1 MNALLALLAAALTIV
16 YPGPGAQLPAV
27 SRSFV
32 FGASP
37 PGSRVVVNGVAAHS
51 AADGGWIAYVPLVPG
66 DFTLDVSAEGDRVW
80 YLQRHIHV
88 AAPLRTD
95 PPAPARFDGAL
106 AAQPYENLVVRVG
119 DVVRLQ
125 VKGSTGASVS
135 ATVGDEGPVQ
145 LTETGLNGARG
156 VYEGRLRIRPSASS
170 QPLAV
175 TYSLRTANGAAVSA
189 RARGRVTVDASAQ
202 PMVGTIALTRTADGE
217 RPYGVVMRT
226 PGNDWFL
233 FPPAGTPFAIDG
245 MDGNFFRVDAGAGV
259 FGYIYKDNLHIEP
272 PGTLSP
278 SAVLNGIESA
288 DFPTESVVELHLSS
302 RVPFTLAE
310 SSAVTGLKLALSF
323 TDAGPGAISGSGAA
337 EGISSITRTVAP
349 AGALGL
355 LIALRQHSIWG
366 YRASWAG
373 NDLDISIKKPPHMD
387 AAPRPA
393 LHGLLVVVDPGHSPD
408 SGAIGPLGTQER
420 VVNLVIAR
428 RLAYHLGLFG
438 ARTILTRN
446 DESGRG
452 LYDRTLTATAA
463 NADVLISVHNNAWP
477 DGTDPATQLGYSV
490 YYYHA
495 ESLDLAKAIR
505 RAYARD
511 TQLPDAG
518 LFREDLALA
527 RPTEQ
532 PSVLTESAF
541 ITWPDEEQLLLSP
554 SFVDR
559 LGATLA
565 DGLER
570 WAESR
575 RALEAEG
582 ADASRSAFS
591 PRHQRRC
598 LRRGR
603 GG

>member
-37 PGSRVVVNGVAAHS
+37 PGSHVVVNGTAAHS
-51 AADGGWIAYVPLVPG
+51 ASDGGWIAYVPLVPG
-66 DFTLDVSAEGDRVW
+66 DFTLNVSAEGDRMW
-80 YLQRHIHV
+80 YLQRRIHV

-106 AAQPYENLVVRVG
+106 SPQPYANLVVRVG

-125 VKGSTGASVS
+125 VKGSTGASAS

-145 LTETGLNGARG
+145 LTETELNGARG
-156 VYEGRLRIRPSASS
+156 VYEGQLRVRPSTRS
-170 QPLAV
+170 QPLPV
-175 TYSLRTANGAAVSA
+175 TYTLRSANGAAISA

-202 PMVGTIALTRTADGE
+202 PAVGSVALTRTADGQ
-217 RPYGVVMRT
+217 RPYGVVMRS

-233 FPPAGTPFAIDG
+233 FPPAGTPFAIEG
-245 MDGNFFRVDAGAGV
+245 KDGNFFRVEAGGGV
-259 FGYIYKDNLHIEP
+259 SGYIYKDNLRIEP
-272 PGTLSP
+272 PDTPSP
-278 SAVLNGIESA
+278 SAALNGIETS
-288 DFPTESVVELHLSS
+288 DFPTESVVEVHLSS

-310 SSAVTGLKLALSF
+310 SSAATALKLALFS
-323 TDAGPGAISGSGAA
+323 TDAGTGALTISGAA
-337 EGISSITRTVAP
+337 EGISSITRMAAP

-355 LIALRQHSIWG
+355 RIALRQHSIWG
-366 YRASWAG
+366 YHVSWAG
-373 NDLDISIKKPPHMD
+373 NDLEISIKKPPHMD

-393 LHGLLVVVDPGHSPD
+393 LRGLLVVVDPGHSPD
-408 SGAIGPLGTQER
+408 AGAVGPLGTQER
-420 VVNLVIAR
+420 VVNLEIAR

-438 ARTILTRN
+438 ARTLLTRT
-446 DESGRG
+446 DESGPG

-495 ESLDLAKAIR
+495 ESLDLARAIHA
-505 RAYARD
+505 AYARE

-518 LFREDLALA
+518 LFREDFALV

-554 SFVDR
+554 PFIDR

-570 WAESR
+570 WAEAR
-575 RALEAEG
+575 RALET
-582 ADASRSAFS
+582 
-591 PRHQRRC
+591 PRQP
-598 LRRGR
+598 
-603 GG
+603 

>member
-1 MNALLALLAAALTIV
+1 VNALIALFAAALTIV

-37 PGSRVVVNGVAAHS
+37 PGSHVTVNGTAAHS
-51 AADGGWIAYVPLVPG
+51 SADGAWIAYVPLSPG
-66 DFTLDVSAEGDRVW
+66 DFTLDVSAVGDRDW
-80 YLQRHIHV
+80 YLQRRIHV
-88 AAPLRTD
+88 DAPLRTN
-95 PPAPARFDGAL
+95 PPAPARIDGAL
-106 AAQPYENLVVRVG
+106 AAQPFENLVVRAG
-119 DVVRLQ
+119 DIVRLQ
-125 VKGSTGASVS
+125 VKGSTGASVT
-135 ATVGDEGPVQ
+135 ATVGDEGRVH
-145 LTETGLNGARG
+145 LTETELNGAGG
-156 VYEGRLRIRPSASS
+156 VYEGELRVRPSASAG
-170 QPLAV
+170 PHRV
-175 TYSLRTANGAAVSA
+175 TYTLLARNGTAISA
-189 RARGRVTVDASAQ
+189 NSRGLVTVDDSAQ
-202 PMVGTIALTRTADGE
+202 PAVGSVVLTRTSDGE
-217 RPYGVVMRT
+217 RPYGVVMRS

-245 MDGNFFRVDAGAGV
+245 RDGNFYRVDTGAGV
-259 FGYIYKDNLHIEP
+259 FGYIYKDNLQIEP
-272 PGTLSP
+272 VGTPQP
-278 SAVLNGIESA
+278 SAIVSGVESA
-288 DFPTESVVELHLSS
+288 DFPRESLVEVHLSS

-310 SSAVTGLKLALSF
+310 SSAVIGLKLTLFSTNAGTAPIAVPAAGAGVSAITNMEAPTGALS
-323 TDAGPGAISGSGAA
+323 
-337 EGISSITRTVAP
+337 
-349 AGALGL
+349 L

-366 YRASWAG
+366 YHVYWAG

-387 AAPRPA
+387 AVPRPA
-393 LHGLLVVVDPGHSPD
+393 LRGLLVVVDPGHSPD

-420 VVNLVIAR
+420 VVNLEIAR
-428 RLAYHLGLFG
+428 RLAYHLERFG
-438 ARTILTRN
+438 ARALLTRY

-452 LYDRTLTATAA
+452 LYDRTLTATDA

-495 ESLDLAKAIR
+495 ESLDLAKAIHA
-505 RAYARD
+505 AYARD

-518 LFREDLALA
+518 LFREDFALV

-559 LGATLA
+559 LGAALA

-575 RALEAEG
+575 RAL
-582 ADASRSAFS
+582 D
-591 PRHQRRC
+591 P
-598 LRRGR
+598 
-603 GG
+603 